1 MAGLVLSVLII
12 TKLPAIW
19 LSESYYAIVIKPSVW
34 HRNSYGWDTV
44 ILGDGIKKT
53 KSMLYLQE
61 SVEVPRMGPGESFTG
76 LLRRS
81 VQQHGYWSKDL
92 EYWVGAVFIEGWHM
106 TSCYV
111 SMMRETSAGVLV
123 IRFMSRSQQPPF
135 VGTNGDT
142 GPAHYNCTTGKRN

>member
-19 LSESYYAIVIKPSVW
+19 LSKSYYTIVIKPGVR
-34 HRNSYGWDTV
+34 HQNGYGWDMV

-61 SVEVPRMGPGESFTG
+61 SVEVPGMGPGESFTG

-92 EYWVGAVFIEGWHM
+92 EYWAGAVFIEGQHM
-106 TSCYV
+106 TSCYI
-111 SMMRETSAGVLV
+111 SMTRETSAGVSV
-123 IRFMSRSQQPPF
+123 MRFTSRSQQLPF
-135 VGTNGDT
+135 VGTNGDA
-142 GPAHYNCTTGKRN
+142 GPVHYNHATGKRN